1 MAGSSSALESS
12 FLNDFLLFENNNKK
26 LLGGKIVENQETQG
40 NGVSQGEVVVNG
52 NINSEMISNNL
63 DDSIGLSQQKLRNAQ
78 VQELTLS

>member
-1 MAGSSSALESS
+1 M
-12 FLNDFLLFENNNKK
+12 
-26 LLGGKIVENQETQG
+26 ENQETQG